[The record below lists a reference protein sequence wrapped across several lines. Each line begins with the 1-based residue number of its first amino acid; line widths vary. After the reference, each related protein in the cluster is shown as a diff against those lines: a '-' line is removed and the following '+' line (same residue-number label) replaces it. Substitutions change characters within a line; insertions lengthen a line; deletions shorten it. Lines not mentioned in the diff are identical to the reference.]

1 MARGAQEGLGLEPL
15 RDDPGLQPV
24 GRAGARR
31 GAVIYRSGPQIV
43 LAGLDVGDLEID
55 AVEGVEL
62 VIAIFLP
69 EGGDIYVDPGP
80 VPFDAEF
87 IGVALLAREFQAA
100 RVGPRVARHVR
111 MPRECRDAG
120 GTLPIGPRGR

>member
-1 MARGAQEGLGLEPL
+1 MARGAQEGLDLEPL

-31 GAVIYRSGPQIV
+31 GAVIDRSGPQLV

-69 EGGDIYVDPGP
+69 EGGDIDFSPGA
-80 VPFDAEF
+80 VPFDAVF
-87 IGVALLAREFQAA
+87 LGVELARK
-100 RVGPRVARHVR
+100 RIV
-111 MPRECRDAG
+111 
-120 GTLPIGPRGR
+120 